1 MDTKQRFLK
10 EIINNKSRRL
20 AIKLAD
26 RYLSMENKITKAI
39 KIIQNSISQC
49 REYYP
54 YVNVNRTIYN
64 KIKILR
70 RINKF

>member
-10 EIINNKSRRL
+10 EIINSKSRRL

-70 RINKF
+70 EINR

>member
-70 RINKF
+70 RINK